1 MTEAPD
7 VDKATRIR
15 RLWPNEARDFTPW
28 LAKNLDLL
36 GEVLGMKLEEV
47 QQEAPIGP
55 FSLDILAR
63 EAERGMIVAIENQLE
78 ETDLTHLGQLLTYA
92 TGCCAHVAIWVAPY
106 FGYEHAQVL
115 HRLNEW
121 SSERIRFYGIKV
133 DVVREEGS
141 KLAPRLRKVVYP
153 GGWDKNLTLRSREMP
168 PTTRKYYDFF
178 QPLIAGLPG
187 ADFAERAVQR
197 FGPSFRHFPSPIN
210 DGIWYAASL
219 EGANDAWVTL
229 HIETGDKK
237 QTKHIF
243 DTLLRQQEQIQECLA
258 GELHWNRHNGQ
269 NFSSINLRR
278 DGSIEDPQE
287 KREETSAWMLCTLP
301 KLKQVFDDR
310 VDKILRE
317 LPTKADG

>member
-1 MTEAPD
+1 MATTEDGSELAD
-7 VDKATRIR
+7 VRDK
-15 RLWPNEARDFTPW
+15 WPLEAQNFTPW

-36 GEVLGMKLEEV
+36 GKVLGMKLEEV

-63 EAERGMIVAIENQLE
+63 EAERGVIVAIENQLE

-92 TGCCAHVAIWVAPY
+92 TGCGAHVAIWVAPY
-106 FGYEHAQVL
+106 FGYEHAQAL

-121 SSERIRFYGIKV
+121 SSERIRFYGVKV

-141 KLAPRLRKVVYP
+141 ELTPRLRKVVYP
-153 GGWDKNLTLRSREMP
+153 GGWDKNLTLRSREMS

-187 ADFAERAVQR
+187 AGFAERPVQR
-197 FGPSFRHFPSPIN
+197 FGPSFRHFPSPLN

-219 EGANDAWVTL
+219 EGTNDAWVTL
-229 HIETGDKK
+229 HIEMGDKK

-243 DTLLRQQEQIQECLA
+243 DTLLKQQERIQECLA
-258 GELHWNRHNGQ
+258 GEWHWNRHNGQ
-269 NFSSINLRR
+269 NFSSINIRR
-278 DGSIEDPQE
+278 DGSIDDCVG
-287 KREETSAWMLCTLP
+287 KLKETRAWMLCTLP
-301 KLKQVFDDR
+301 KLKQVFCTAGGGYSGEAPDS
-310 VDKILRE
+310 
-317 LPTKADG
+317 A